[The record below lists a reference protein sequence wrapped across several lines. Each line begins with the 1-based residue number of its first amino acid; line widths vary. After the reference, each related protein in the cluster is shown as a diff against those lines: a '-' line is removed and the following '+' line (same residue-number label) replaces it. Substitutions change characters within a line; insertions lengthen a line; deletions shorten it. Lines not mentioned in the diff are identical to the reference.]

1 MPFTLTIFVCQNNIL
16 VDKDGNA
23 CITDLGLLRTSDL
36 TTASSCTQ
44 YGNPHWMSP
53 ELLDPTKFGLEESR
67 TTESS
72 DCYAL
77 GTVVYEVLSR
87 RVPFDERTRY
97 AVVSRVLEGGRPERP
112 EGTKGRWFTDAVWS
126 VLEDFWKPEPN
137 SRPPVDSVF
146 RCLDETSN
154 T

>member
-1 MPFTLTIFVCQNNIL
+1 M
-16 VDKDGNA
+16 G
-23 CITDLGLLRTSDL
+23 
-36 TTASSCTQ
+36 
-44 YGNPHWMSP
+44 P
-53 ELLDPTKFGLEESR
+53 ELLDPAKFGLEESR

-112 EGTKGRWFTDAVWS
+112 EGTNGRWFTDAVWS
-126 VLEDFWKPEPN
+126 VLEGFWKPEPS

-154 T
+154 TWTPFSPPMVEDPQVADLSASAPSDPSTEGSMTVVRSSPPR